1 MYTSDDDINPDKYDK
16 KSTIA
21 PDMPLPAPK
30 NVKIPL
36 TADCTKI
43 SDMYDK
49 RTDAAAR
56 IFLLVDAASLVFF
69 NVVTLF
75 CEKIIKDI

>member
-1 MYTSDDDINPDKYDK
+1 MYTREDDIIPDKYDK
-16 KSTIA
+16 KLTIEFE
-21 PDMPLPAPK
+21 MPLPAPK
-30 NVKIPL
+30 NAKIPL

-43 SDMYDK
+43 SDIYDK

-56 IFLLVDAASLVFF
+56 IFLLIDAASFVFF

-75 CEKIIKDI
+75 CKKIIKDI